1 MFRTKLAVIL
11 GAMAAVGLGVAASA
25 QTRAAPNDYSN
36 KANWLCW
43 PGKVDASACSGNQD
57 YTEIRKD
64 GSMKVVKF
72 QRPKNPAYDCFYVYP
87 TASEDPTPNSDMIPG
102 RELYPVSYAQ
112 FGRYGAVCRQF
123 APLYRSVTL
132 AALRAGLNGGA
143 GMPGVDRELNYNDV
157 KDAWNYYL
165 KTENKGRGV
174 VIVGHSQGSGLITR
188 LVREEI
194 EGKPIARQIISV
206 IQPGSTVQVP
216 KGQLVGGTYK
226 STPLCTKPDQF
237 GCVVVYGTYRAD
249 RPPSVTPPSRFG
261 RAAAG
266 QTATVASCVNPAA
279 PGGGKAEMDVYQ
291 STGTIEWVK
300 GKKVETPFVRLPGM
314 VTAECVTRGEYT
326 YLEATVNGSTSD
338 ARNNTLVGDVGTPP
352 DPTWGLHNGD
362 MSVAIG
368 NLVKLIDNQ
377 AKAWM
382 KANRKS

>member
-1 MFRTKLAVIL
+1 MFSTRLAVIL
-11 GAMAAVGLGVAASA
+11 GAMAAVGFGLAASA
-25 QTRAAPNDYSN
+25 QTTRAAPNDYSN

-43 PGKVDASACSGNQD
+43 PGKVDASACTGSQD
-57 YTEIRKD
+57 YTEVRKD
-64 GSMKVVKF
+64 GSTKVVRF

-102 RELYPVSYAQ
+102 RELYPVAYSQ

-123 APLYRSVTL
+123 APMYRSVTL

-143 GMPGVDRELNYNDV
+143 GMSGVDRELNYNDV
-157 KDAWNYYL
+157 RDAWNYYL
-165 KTENKGRGV
+165 QHENKGRGV
-174 VIVGHSQGSGLITR
+174 VLVGHSQGSGLILR
-188 LVREEI
+188 LVQQEI
-194 EGKPIARQIISV
+194 EGKPVAKQIISV

-216 KGQLVGGTYK
+216 KGQVVGGTYK

-261 RAAAG
+261 RANAAQG
-266 QTATVASCVNPAA
+266 TVASCVNPAA
-279 PGGGKAEMDVYQ
+279 PGGGKAAMDVYQ
-291 STGTIEWVK
+291 SRGTIEWAK
-300 GKKVETPFVRLPGM
+300 GKTITTPFVRLPGM
-314 VTAECVTRGEYT
+314 VTAECVTRGEYA
-326 YLEATVNGSTSD
+326 YLEATVHGTPND
-338 ARNNTLVGDVGTPP
+338 ARNNTLIGDVGSPP

-368 NLVKLIDNQ
+368 DLVRLVDTQ

-382 KANRKS
+382 RANRK